1 MISIHLDLVEIMS
14 STRMNIKRH
23 PSERITQ
30 SMMKKRKDKKK
41 KDSSMIHMGM
51 MKMIRTI
58 SQYQ

>member
-1 MISIHLDLVEIMS
+1 MSVDDGLSNSACRAMLRSELDVDYYENKYH
-14 STRMNIKRH
+14 T
-23 PSERITQ
+23 PE
-30 SMMKKRKDKKK
+30 SMKKKK